1 MRKKIIVLAFIIIFI
16 YSITFISIAQEP
28 SYTNA
33 VISIDS
39 YGIAS
44 IKQVIPVNDVSVV
57 NCIGNC
63 LYVLNINT
71 SNVDYYLE
79 NNTIVLVPN
88 NFTGNVL
95 LEYISQLAYPN
106 GTIWNVSFS
115 SDINTTV
122 VLPYGAIL
130 LSTYPLPIDFNVTS
144 DGRLYFV
151 YMPGNI
157 TLSYSYL
164 QSANITNTT
173 GFTSTTPS
181 TAGLHQGISNYAL
194 YIIGIIL
201 IAIGLLIGYLYFRGP
216 KKGKSLEEKIKYLDD
231 RDRKIVEIIRE
242 KGPITPGDL
251 LNQLNIPRSA
261 FYRRI
266 NRLKKDGIIEQFE
279 VGGKVYYKLKEGQ

>member
-88 NFTGNVL
+88 NFTGN
-95 LEYISQLAYPN
+95 
-106 GTIWNVSFS
+106 
-115 SDINTTV
+115 
-122 VLPYGAIL
+122 
-130 LSTYPLPIDFNVTS
+130 
-144 DGRLYFV
+144 
-151 YMPGNI
+151 
-157 TLSYSYL
+157 
-164 QSANITNTT
+164 
-173 GFTSTTPS
+173 
-181 TAGLHQGISNYAL
+181 
-194 YIIGIIL
+194 
-201 IAIGLLIGYLYFRGP
+201 
-216 KKGKSLEEKIKYLDD
+216 
-231 RDRKIVEIIRE
+231 
-242 KGPITPGDL
+242 
-251 LNQLNIPRSA
+251 
-261 FYRRI
+261 
-266 NRLKKDGIIEQFE
+266 
-279 VGGKVYYKLKEGQ
+279 